1 MSEIF
6 TFTIVIFKV
15 YFVHNEGTINTNKA
29 KDITRCTVTNEKM
42 KKHIIKNVLNFRQ
55 NLTY

>member
-6 TFTIVIFKV
+6 TFIIVIFKV

-29 KDITRCTVTNEKM
+29 KDITRCTVINEKM
-42 KKHIIKNVLNFRQ
+42 IWRNI
-55 NLTY
+55 